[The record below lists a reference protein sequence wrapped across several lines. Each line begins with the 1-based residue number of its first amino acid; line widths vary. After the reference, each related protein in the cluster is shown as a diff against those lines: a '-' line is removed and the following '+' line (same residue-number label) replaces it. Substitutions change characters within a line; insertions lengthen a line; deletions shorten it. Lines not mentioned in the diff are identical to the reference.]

1 MRLAFKLTVWRHNN
15 RESEIHM
22 NFHSIRNTLFLT
34 CFILLSLVMLQPAW
48 AQTSNQHTTPAT
60 YAKGNKQRINAYI
73 VLLRLRHDLFL
84 RWKDTGKWP
93 DDKEANAALAAHGEY
108 WAKQLADGKAMLAG
122 GMEGDYWDNAAVI
135 IFEAESLEQAQQIAK
150 ADPAVKAYVFQA
162 QVRPFG
168 VSFITN
174 KYGKKD

>member
-1 MRLAFKLTVWRHNN
+1 MSNQRISLVICT
-15 RESEIHM
+15 I
-22 NFHSIRNTLFLT
+22 
-34 CFILLSLVMLQPAW
+34 CLSLLNFANIKPAW
-48 AQTSNQHTTPAT
+48 SQQGAKTDNSMV
-60 YAKGNKQRINAYI
+60 YAKGNKQRINAFI

-84 RWKDTGKWP
+84 RWKDSGKWP

-108 WAKQLADGKAMLAG
+108 WAKQLGEGKAVLAG

-150 ADPAVKAYVFQA
+150 ADPAVKSYVFQA

-174 KYGKKD
+174 KYGKKE